1 MDALTERARP
11 RWGRLLKRIV
21 VIALGAAVA
30 GIMLVLLFSADAR
43 YIARAGI
50 EEARLLLRR
59 RSIET
64 LIGDSATPAPLRQ
77 RLKLVLA
84 ARAFAADS
92 LGLVV
97 GKTYTSYVDV
107 GRDTLL
113 LVLSASRRDKL
124 REITWTYPIVGVVP
138 YKGFFSAPRA
148 RREAEQFEHQG
159 LDVFLRPS
167 GAFSTLG
174 YLSDPLFSTA
184 MSRDTMELVATVVH
198 ELAHNTLYVKSQTP
212 FNESFASFVGY
223 RGAEAFFRSRHDTLD
238 ARRAAARWRDERT
251 LDVFYAELA
260 RRLDSAY
267 AEPLSGEKL
276 AQVRAAL
283 FAWARGQFKGPT
295 GQSLETYDWRWFAQA
310 PLNNAVVIAERLY
323 RMDLNLFDEIYLQN
337 NADITETIRAIQI
350 RVFTQPDRDPYRA
363 LYSRPGMKVED

>member
-1 MDALTERARP
+1 MDAVVERARP
-11 RWGRLLKRIV
+11 RWGRVLKRIV
-21 VIALGAAVA
+21 AIFLVAMVAGAAL
-30 GIMLVLLFSADAR
+30 MLIVSADAR

-50 EEARLLLRR
+50 EEGRLLLRR
-59 RSIET
+59 REIAK
-64 LIGDSATPAPLRQ
+64 LIGDSTTPAPLRQ
-77 RLKLVLA
+77 RLALVLA
-84 ARAFAADS
+84 ARAYAADS
-92 LGLVV
+92 LGLAV

-124 REITWTYPIVGVVP
+124 REVTWRYPIVGIVP
-138 YKGFFSAPRA
+138 YKGFFKATRA
-148 RREAEQFEHQG
+148 RRDAAQLEQQG

-184 MSRDTMELVATVVH
+184 MSRDTMELVATVIH

-223 RGAEAFFRSRHDTLD
+223 RGAEAFFRARHDTLD
-238 ARRAAARWRDERT
+238 AHRAAARWRDERT

-267 AEPLSGEKL
+267 ADPLSGAPLE
-276 AQVRAAL
+276 QVRATL
-283 FAWARGQFKGPT
+283 FGWAHEQFRGAV

-310 PLNNAVVIAERLY
+310 PLNNAVVIAERFY
-323 RMDLNLFDEIYLQN
+323 RMDLNLFDEVYLQN
-337 NADITETIRAIQI
+337 NADIAETVRAIQI
-350 RVFTQPDRDPYRA
+350 RVFTQSDQDPYRA
-363 LYSRPGMKVED
+363 LYSRPGMN

>member
-11 RWGRLLKRIV
+11 RWGRLLKRILL
-21 VIALGAAVA
+21 IAVGAAAAGVA
-30 GIMLVLLFSADAR
+30 LMLIVSADAR

-59 RSIET
+59 RSIDKLIAET
-64 LIGDSATPAPLRQ
+64 TTPPALRQ
-77 RLKLVLA
+77 RLALVLA
-84 ARAFAADS
+84 ARAYAADS

-97 GKTYTSYVDV
+97 GKTYTTYVDV

-138 YKGFFSAPRA
+138 YKGFFSAARA
-148 RREAEQFEHQG
+148 RREAEQFEQQG

-184 MSRDTMELVATVVH
+184 MSRDTMELVATVIH

-223 RGAEAFFRSRHDTLD
+223 RGAEAFFRSRGDTLD
-238 ARRAAARWRDERT
+238 GRRAAARWRDERT
-251 LDVFYAELA
+251 LDVLWSELA

-267 AEPLSGEKL
+267 A
-276 AQVRAAL
+276 AAL
-283 FAWARGQFKGPT
+283 GGPTLERARATLFGWARGQLTGPV
-295 GQSLETYDWRWFAQA
+295 GQGLE
-310 PLNNAVVIAERLY
+310 
-323 RMDLNLFDEIYLQN
+323 
-337 NADITETIRAIQI
+337 
-350 RVFTQPDRDPYRA
+350 
-363 LYSRPGMKVED
+363 